1 MKSVVPR
8 RKDGLA
14 HNRSGAAEPDGSAT
28 VGQIMIFRNAALA
41 ALALAL
47 APSCV
52 LAAPPSPVPKPAH
65 VVYGDNPA
73 AGGYFQ
79 HDGVKLY
86 YEVYGHGP
94 PLLMIHGNGANIWS
108 MKNQIAFFSKH
119 YRVIVMDSRDH
130 GRSGDAVGPLTFEAM
145 TDDLAALLDHLHT
158 GPVLVVGWSDGG
170 IEALLLGIRHSDKVT
185 KIAAMAANLYPEG
198 IAAEFL
204 KLSSP
209 PPKTGPGHQPT
220 RAERVAALDSDEP
233 HIKPDSL
240 QAITVPT
247 LVLAS
252 DHDAIADEH
261 TLEIYHHLPNAQLV
275 IFPGATHMIPV
286 DDPPRFNATVDR
298 FFRTPFVTTDRVVGL
313 MKSGARMKAEY
324 VKEHAA
330 AAGK

>member
-1 MKSVVPR
+1 MGR
-8 RKDGLA
+8 
-14 HNRSGAAEPDGSAT
+14 
-28 VGQIMIFRNAALA
+28 IMISRNAALA

-47 APSCV
+47 APVCV
-52 LAAPPSPVPKPAH
+52 IAAPPAH

-79 HDGVKLY
+79 RDGVRLY

-94 PLLMIHGNGANIWS
+94 PLLLIHGNGCSIWW

-119 YRVIVMDSRDH
+119 YRVIAMDSRDH
-130 GRSGDAVGPLTFEAM
+130 GRSSDAAGPLTFEAM

-158 GPVLVVGWSDGG
+158 GPVLVLGWSDGG
-170 IEALLLGIRHSDKVT
+170 SEALLLGIRHPDKVT

-198 IAAEFL
+198 IAPELLKFL
-204 KLSSP
+204 GP
-209 PPKTGPGHQPT
+209 PPKTDPGHTPT
-220 RAERVAALDSDEP
+220 RAERVDALDRDEP
-233 HIKPDSL
+233 HIRPDAL

-286 DDPPRFNATVDR
+286 DDPALFNATVDH
-298 FFRTPFVTTDRVVGL
+298 FFRTPFAKIDRVAGL
-313 MKSGARMKAEY
+313 MQTNARMKAEY
-324 VKEHAA
+324 TKEHAA
-330 AAGK
+330 LAGK